1 MTPVTKGLIAAA
13 GWSTRFLPS
22 VKTYAKHLVP
32 VWDKP
37 NIQYQVE
44 AMLANGINQIC
55 IVHRPGEET
64 IYKHFQAD
72 EILEEALAKT
82 NKSHLTADLNQIISQ
97 ARFTF
102 IPQSPTLPYGNATP
116 ILAAKDFLGQDP
128 FVYFYGDDLIIED
141 KIGQF
146 LGEMLA
152 TFEKYQPAVVAAVQ
166 PMDEIRIQKHATVK
180 YKIGALPNQ
189 METVLEKP
197 TAQQIYSLDA
207 MVSPF
212 VMGPQITPLVENLP
226 LDRGEIWATTAI
238 NMLAQTSVVLAQKV
252 TNGLWATTG
261 DPQNWLISNI
271 LVATRQNPELK
282 AKLKE
287 LIANL

>member
-1 MTPVTKGLIAAA
+1 MKVTKGLIAAA

-64 IYKHFQAD
+64 IYKHFQID

-82 NKSHLTADLNQIISQ
+82 NKSHLTANLNQIISQ
-97 ARFTF
+97 AKFTF

-116 ILAAKDFLGQDP
+116 ILAAKDFLSQDP

-152 TFEKYQPAVVAAVQ
+152 TFDKYQPAVVAAVQ
-166 PMDEIRIQKHATVK
+166 PVDSATIQKLSTVK
-180 YKIGALPNQ
+180 YKENSLPNQ
-189 METVLEKP
+189 IEAIVEKP
-197 TAQQIYSLDA
+197 TPEQIYSLDA

-212 VMGPQITPLVENLP
+212 VMSPQITPLVENLP
-226 LDRGEIWATTAI
+226 VDRGEIWATTAI
-238 NMLAQTSVVLAQKV
+238 NMLDQTSIVLAQKV
-252 TNGLWATTG
+252 TSGQWATTG

-271 LVATRQNPELK
+271 LMATRQNPELK

>member
-82 NKSHLTADLNQIISQ
+82 NKSHLTANLNQIISQ
-97 ARFTF
+97 AKFTF
-102 IPQSPTLPYGNATP
+102 IPQLPTLPYGNATP
-116 ILAAKDFLGQDP
+116 ILAAKDFLDTDP

-212 VMGPQITPLVENLP
+212 VMGPQITPLIENLP

-252 TNGLWATTG
+252 TSGQWATTG

-271 LVATRQNPELK
+271 LMATRQNPELI

-287 LIANL
+287 LILSL